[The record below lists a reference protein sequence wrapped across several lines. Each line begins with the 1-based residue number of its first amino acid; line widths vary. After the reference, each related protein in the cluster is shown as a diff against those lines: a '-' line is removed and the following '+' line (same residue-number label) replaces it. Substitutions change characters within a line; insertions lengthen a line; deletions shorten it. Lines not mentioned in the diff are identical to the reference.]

1 MQAKFEVKT
10 YSNYI
15 GGRWVESTGGQI
27 ESRNPATG
35 ELVSKSARSKP
46 EDVAHAVEEARKA
59 FDSGIW
65 SSKRP
70 AERAKVLRE
79 MSELLRR
86 ELDALSLL
94 LTLETGK
101 PQADSKGELL
111 NAANVIEYYAS
122 AARHIV
128 GRIPRYGGTD
138 VSLVVH
144 EPVGVCGLI
153 VPWNSPISL
162 LSWKLGPALAAGCTV
177 VIKPAGYTSGITME
191 FMKLMGGI
199 QGLPP
204 GVLNA
209 ITGPGEPVGSELVRS
224 PMVDKVSFTGSTE
237 TGRTIMEMAASN
249 LKKVNLECGGKSAD
263 IVFDDA
269 NLGAALPSAVWSIFR
284 SAGQSCNAGSRLLV
298 QDTIYDSFMNGFKE
312 ATAKI
317 KIGNGLDP
325 STEMGPVVSE
335 SQLNRVLGFIKSG
348 IDEGARLTAGGK
360 RLVDGD
366 YRQGFFV
373 QPTIFE
379 GVERSMRIFQEEIFG
394 PVLCV
399 LPFRDEEDAISI
411 ANDTKFGL
419 AGDVW
424 SRSLARIMKV
434 SQGIRTGTLW
444 VNRHLNPGPEV
455 PFGGY
460 KQSGLGRETGM
471 EGLME
476 FLQTKHISLQLT
488 DSFERVRR

>member
-1 MQAKFEVKT
+1 LQSRYEMNS

-15 GGRWVESTGGQI
+15 GGKWVPSTGGTL

-35 ELVSKSARSKP
+35 ELVAKAPMSTP
-46 EDVAHAVEEARKA
+46 DEMAHAVEEARRA
-59 FDSGIW
+59 FDSGAW

-70 AERAKVLRE
+70 AERARVLRE
-79 MSELLRR
+79 ASELLRR
-86 ELDALSLL
+86 DVDSLGVL

-101 PQADSKGELL
+101 PLADAKGELL
-111 NAANVIEYYAS
+111 NAANVLEYYSS

-128 GRIPRYGGTD
+128 GKIPRYGGSD

-144 EPVGVCGLI
+144 EPAGVCGLI

-177 VIKPAGYTSGITME
+177 IVKPAGYTSGISME
-191 FMKLMGGI
+191 FMKLLSSI
-199 QGLPP
+199 EGLPA
-204 GVLNA
+204 GVVNA
-209 ITGPGEPVGSELVRS
+209 VTGSGDTVGSELVRS
-224 PMVDKVSFTGSTE
+224 AHVDKISFTGSTE
-237 TGRTIMEMAASN
+237 TGRRVMEMASTN
-249 LKKVNLECGGKSAD
+249 LKKVNLECGGKSTD

-269 NLGAALPSAVWSIFR
+269 NMEAALPSAVWSIFR

-298 QDTIYDSFMNGFKE
+298 QDTIYGSFVKSYLS
-312 ATAKI
+312 AVAAI
-317 KIGNGLDP
+317 RIGNGLDP

-335 SQLNRVLGFIKSG
+335 SQMNRILGYIRSG
-348 IDEGARLTAGGK
+348 VDEGAKVSAGGG
-360 RLVDGD
+360 RLMAGD
-366 YRQGFFV
+366 YAKGYFV
-373 QPTIFE
+373 QPTVFE
-379 GVERSMRIFQEEIFG
+379 GVERKMKVFQEEIFG

-399 LPFRDEEDAISI
+399 LPFHDEEDAIAIS
-411 ANDTKFGL
+411 NDTRYGL

-424 SRSLARIMKV
+424 SKSLTRIMKV
-434 SQGIRTGTLW
+434 SRGIRTGTLW

-488 DSFERVRR
+488 DSLDRVRR

>member
-1 MQAKFEVKT
+1 MQTGYEAKT
-10 YSNYI
+10 YSNFI
-15 GGRWVESTGGQI
+15 GGKWLEASGGLV

-35 ELVSKSARSKP
+35 ELVSRAARSGA

-59 FDSGIW
+59 FDSGPW
-65 SSKRP
+65 PSKRP
-70 AERAKVLRE
+70 ADRAKVLHEISE
-79 MSELLRR
+79 MIHQET
-86 ELDALSLL
+86 DTLSFL

-101 PQADSKGELL
+101 PLADSKGELL
-111 NAANVIEYYAS
+111 NAANVLDYYAS

-128 GRIPRYGGTD
+128 GKIPRYGGTD

-144 EPVGVCGLI
+144 EPVGVCALI

-162 LSWKLGPALAAGCTV
+162 LSWKLGPALAAGCTA
-177 VIKPAGYTSGITME
+177 VIKPAGYTSGVTME
-191 FMKLMGGI
+191 FVKRIGAI
-199 QGLPP
+199 EGLPP

-209 ITGPGEPVGSELVRS
+209 ITGSGDTVGSELVKS
-224 PMVDKVSFTGSTE
+224 SGVDKVSFTGSTE
-237 TGRTIMEMAASN
+237 TGRKIMEMASSN

-269 NLGAALPSAVWSIFR
+269 NLDAALPGAVWSIFR

-298 QDTIYDSFMNGFKE
+298 QETIYEPFMREFR
-312 ATAKI
+312 ALASRI
-317 KIGNGLDP
+317 RIGNGLDP

-335 SQLNRVLGFIKSG
+335 TQLNRVMEYVQSG
-348 IDEGARLTAGGK
+348 VDEGARLSLGGK
-360 RLVDGD
+360 RLVEGD
-366 YRQGFFV
+366 YAKGFFV
-373 QPTIFE
+373 QPTVFE
-379 GVERSMRIFQEEIFG
+379 HVRRDMRIFQEEIFG
-394 PVLCV
+394 PVVCV
-399 LPFRDEEDAISI
+399 LPFRNEEDAVAI
-411 ANDTKFGL
+411 ANDTRFGL

-424 SRSLARIMKV
+424 SKNLIRIMKV

-476 FLQTKHISLQLT
+476 FLQTKHISLQLS